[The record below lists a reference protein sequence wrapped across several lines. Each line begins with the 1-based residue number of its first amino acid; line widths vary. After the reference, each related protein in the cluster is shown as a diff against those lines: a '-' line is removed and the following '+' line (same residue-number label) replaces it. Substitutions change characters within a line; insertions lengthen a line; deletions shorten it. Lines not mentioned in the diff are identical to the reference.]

1 MRKTRELFKKTIR
14 NTTGIFHAKMD
25 MMKERN
31 SKDLTEKEEIKSR
44 WQEYTEEISRKVLMT
59 WIATMVLSL
68 T

>member
-1 MRKTRELFKKTIR
+1 MGKTRELFKKTIR
-14 NTTGIFHAKMD
+14 NTKGIFHAKMD
-25 MMKERN
+25 LMKERN